1 VANHETFASSRE
13 FHLHSVVL
21 IITRWCKVR
30 TLYPLLRGPLLPGP
44 LLMSL
49 FLLTACHRGSDNA
62 SGSGSMPTPS
72 TPQRGQ
78 LLTTPPPM
86 LASYST
92 ADLLGLLG
100 ANALGKELLTLAY
113 TPKCS
118 INVYQL
124 SYETVGGA
132 GEAATAS
139 GALMIPT
146 GTDPSCQGPLPIV
159 AYAHGTKS
167 DKTFNIA
174 ALPNSN
180 DNEGILLAAVFAARG
195 YIVVAPNYAGYDTS
209 NLSYHPY
216 LNADQQSKE
225 MIDVVTAA
233 RSALPLSSAPSVTD
247 SGKLF
252 VTGYSQGGFVAMA
265 AQKAMQAAGMKVTAA
280 APMSG
285 PYAPAAFGDAIFMG
299 RVNTSGT
306 LNFVFVTESYQHA
319 YGNIYSSPTDV
330 FEAQYASDVTALLPS
345 ATPISALYSSGYL
358 PQSALFSSTPPAP
371 EFASITPATTL
382 PPATTAT
389 ALAPIFAMG
398 FGTPDLV
405 NNTYR
410 LAYLRDAQAQPDGGF
425 PTVTTGVPATAPT
438 NTLRQ
443 ALKIN
448 DLRNWTPTVPVL
460 LCAGDQD
467 PTVFYLNTY
476 LMQQYWAANAPGA
489 ALTVLDVDSAVA
501 SGDPYATLKYAF
513 VAAKVAVAA
522 NAVAGGAT
530 DGGAN
535 AVLQAYH
542 AGLVPPV
549 CLSAVKSFFDE
560 F

>member
-1 VANHETFASSRE
+1 LRALRLSTS
-13 FHLHSVVL
+13 
-21 IITRWCKVR
+21 
-30 TLYPLLRGPLLPGP
+30 LLGPLLISLA
-44 LLMSL
+44 LLG
-49 FLLTACHRGSDNA
+49 ACHRGSDDA
-62 SGSGSMPTPS
+62 SDSGSGSTSTPPTTPS
-72 TPQRGQ
+72 QPQRGQ
-78 LLTTPPPM
+78 LLTTPPVM
-86 LASYST
+86 LATYST
-92 ADLLGLLG
+92 TDLLGLLG
-100 ANALGKELLTLAY
+100 GNDLGKELLTLAY

-139 GALMIPT
+139 GALMIPS

-159 AYAHGTKS
+159 VYAHGTTP

-180 DNEGILLAAVFAARG
+180 DTEGILMAAVFAARG

-209 NLSYHPY
+209 NLSYTPY
-216 LNADQQSKE
+216 LDADQQSKE

-233 RSALPLSSAPSVTD
+233 RSALPIASSAGVTD

-265 AQKAMQAAGMKVTAA
+265 AHKAMQAAGMKVTAA

-285 PYAPAAFGDAIFMG
+285 PYALAAFGDAIFMG
-299 RVNTSGT
+299 QVNASAT
-306 LNFVFVTESYQHA
+306 LNFALVANSYQHA
-319 YGNIYSSPTDV
+319 YGNIYSAATDV
-330 FEAQYASDVTALLPS
+330 FEAQYAADVPNLLPS
-345 ATPISALYSSGYL
+345 ATAISALYSAGDL
-358 PQSALFSSTPPAP
+358 PQSVIFSSTPPAP
-371 EFASITPATTL
+371 AFASITPATT
-382 PPATTAT
+382 PA
-389 ALAPIFAMG
+389 ALASIFAMG
-398 FGTPDLV
+398 FGSPDLV
-405 NNTYR
+405 TNTYR
-410 LAYLRDAQAQPDGGF
+410 LAYLTDAQAEPDGGF
-425 PTVTTGVPATAPT
+425 PTVTTGVPATSPT

-443 ALKIN
+443 ALKLN
-448 DLRNWTPTVPVL
+448 DLRSWAPAAPVL

-467 PTVFYLNTY
+467 PTVFYFNTQ
-476 LMQQYWAANAPGA
+476 LMQQYWAASAPSA
-489 ALTVLDVDSAVA
+489 ALTVLDVDSAVT
-501 SGDPYATLKYAF
+501 SGDPYAVLKSAF
-513 VAAKVAVAA
+513 AAAKALVAA

-549 CLSAVKSFFDE
+549 CLSAVKSFFDG